1 MGSQPKNVT
10 VLLNAWSAGDEA
22 AGQELITLVYG
33 ELRRLA
39 ASYLQSERPD
49 HTLQATALVH
59 ELYLKLFSGE
69 PIPWQNRS
77 HFLAVA
83 ARQLRHI
90 VVDYARKQHAQKR
103 GGLQAKISLE
113 NTPDLAVMTD
123 SRIIDLDRALE
134 RLEQLD
140 TRAAKVVELRY
151 FGGLTEGEISDTLKI
166 SVATVKR
173 DWEFGR
179 SWLLKEMS

>member
-1 MGSQPKNVT
+1 MSSEPKDVT

-22 AGQELITLVYG
+22 AGQELITIVYG

-59 ELYLKLFSGE
+59 ELYLKLVSRE
-69 PIPWQNRS
+69 PIAWQNRGD
-77 HFLAVA
+77 FLAVVD
-83 ARQLRHI
+83 RQLRHI
-90 VVDYARKQHAQKR
+90 VVDYARKQHAQKC
-103 GGLQAKISLE
+103 GGVQAKISLE
-113 NTPDLAVMTD
+113 DTPGLAVITD
-123 SRIIDLDRALE
+123 SRVIDLDRALE

-151 FGGLTEGEISDTLKI
+151 FGGLTENEIGNTLKI
-166 SVATVKR
+166 SAATVKR
-173 DWEFGR
+173 DWEFDR